1 MEIEDYLLA
10 IRRRLWVPVAVP
22 VAALV
27 LTALFLYLQPESYD
41 ASSTVVVPAL
51 SAKGYST
58 SAATQYFSSFKDV
71 LTSPPLLTQISGQT
85 DEPKSDL
92 AAGLSATTS
101 TASSNII
108 TVTYTGHHKSTVSL
122 VARFAAMDALDAL
135 LEPQYSAAQRGVAA
149 GQSSLNAVNQN
160 IATFRASTGYQ
171 FPDKEYQI
179 QEQELSGLE
188 VQLTQAYLAND
199 QNRIRSLGQVVS
211 ERKASLA
218 ALAPIVTQYEN
229 LIQQQHAAE
238 AVYDRAQ
245 TDFNNVSAE
254 MASNHDPAAV
264 RATFNGHVSRVGDI
278 LKYGAVAAGV
288 ALLLSL
294 AFIVFM
300 EFLRPASMQDAPV
313 RRRSLPAIVRGVI
326 AGGTDGPAEAV
337 ADAPPAWGADA
348 SGATADPVGA
358 TWKSGQE

>member
-1 MEIEDYLLA
+1 
-10 IRRRLWVPVAVP
+10 
-22 VAALV
+22 V

-41 ASSTVVVPAL
+41 ASATVVVPAL

-85 DEPKSDL
+85 DEPKIDL

-108 TVTYTGHHKSTVSL
+108 TVTYTGHHKNTVAL

-149 GQSSLNAVNQN
+149 GQSSLTLANGNLTA
-160 IATFRASTGYQ
+160 FRASSGFQ

-179 QEQELSGLE
+179 QEQELSALE
-188 VQLTQAYLAND
+188 VQLTQAYLAKD
-199 QNRIRSLGQVVS
+199 WGRVQALGQVVTD
-211 ERKASLA
+211 RKASLA
-218 ALAPIVTQYEN
+218 ALAPTVTQYDA
-229 LIQQQHAAE
+229 LVQQQHAAE
-238 AVYDRAQ
+238 NVYDRAQ
-245 TDFNNVSAE
+245 TDFNSVSAE

-264 RATFNGHVSRVGDI
+264 TATFNGHVSRVSDI

-300 EFLRPASMQDAPV
+300 EFLRPASMQGAPV
-313 RRRSLPAIVRGVI
+313 RRRSLPAIVPGVI

-337 ADAPPAWGADA
+337 ADAPPGWGADA
-348 SGATADPVGA
+348 LGA